1 MSLILNIDTSLE
13 TAVVNIADNGIVIVE
28 QLNPHQKNHSA
39 FLENG
44 INQILQHKGIQ
55 LDDLSAIAL
64 VAGPGSYTGLRIG
77 MASVKA
83 LCYALQKPLI
93 LLNKLEVL
101 TTAALKQKVEI
112 NESSLFCPMIDA
124 RRMEVFT
131 AIYNHKLDTIMAPGA
146 LILEKNTFHE
156 TLAQNQMLFFGN
168 GAFKWHGLCDNKNA
182 TFIEV
187 SNEGEAMA
195 ALSLELFNNQVFADV
210 IYASPLYLKEY
221 FI

>member
-1 MSLILNIDTSLE
+1 MNLILNIDTSLE

-28 QLNPHQKNHSA
+28 KLNPHQKNHSA

-44 INQILQHKGIQ
+44 INQILQKTGIQ

-101 TTAALKQKVEI
+101 TTAALKQKAEI
-112 NESSLFCPMIDA
+112 AESSLFCPMIDA
-124 RRMEVFT
+124 RRLEVFT
-131 AIYNHKLDTIMAPGA
+131 AIYNHKLETIMPPGA
-146 LILEKNTFHE
+146 LILEKNTFDE
-156 TLAQNQMLFFGN
+156 TLEQNQMLFFGN
-168 GAFKWHGLCDNKNA
+168 GASKWHGLCDNKNA

-195 ALSLELFNNQVFADV
+195 ALSFKLFNNQAFADM